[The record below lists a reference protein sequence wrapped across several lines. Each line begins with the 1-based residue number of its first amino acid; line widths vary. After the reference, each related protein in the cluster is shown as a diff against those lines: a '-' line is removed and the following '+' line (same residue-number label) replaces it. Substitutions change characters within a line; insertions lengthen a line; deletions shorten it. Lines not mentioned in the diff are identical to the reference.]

1 MKRDLSFQQVSNS
14 GKLSSLSVIIVMIII
29 IIIIIIIMMM
39 MMMMI
44 IVITMFFYVR
54 ISSLKA
60 LTPTTSIFNS
70 K

>member
-1 MKRDLSFQQVSNS
+1 MKRDLSFQQVSNP
-14 GKLSSLSVIIVMIII
+14 GKLLSLSVIIVMIII
-29 IIIIIIIMMM
+29 III

-54 ISSLKA
+54 ISSLNA

>member
-1 MKRDLSFQQVSNS
+1 MKRDLSFQQVSNP
-14 GKLSSLSVIIVMIII
+14 GKLLSLSVIIVMIII
-29 IIIIIIIMMM
+29 IIIMMM
-39 MMMMI
+39 MM

-54 ISSLKA
+54 ISSLNA

>member
-1 MKRDLSFQQVSNS
+1 MKRDLSFQQVSNP

-29 IIIIIIIMMM
+29 IIII

-44 IVITMFFYVR
+44 IVIMFFCVR
-54 ISSLKA
+54 ISSLNA
-60 LTPTTSIFNS
+60 LTPKTLIFNS

>member
-1 MKRDLSFQQVSNS
+1 MKRDLSFQQVSNP
-14 GKLSSLSVIIVMIII
+14 GKLLSLSVIIVMIII
-29 IIIIIIIMMM
+29 IIIMMM
-39 MMMMI
+39 MM

-54 ISSLKA
+54 LSSLNA

>member
-1 MKRDLSFQQVSNS
+1 MKRDLSFQQVSNP
-14 GKLSSLSVIIVMIII
+14 GKLLSLSVIIVMIII
-29 IIIIIIIMMM
+29 IIMMM
-39 MMMMI
+39 MMM

-54 ISSLKA
+54 ISSLNA

>member
-1 MKRDLSFQQVSNS
+1 M
-14 GKLSSLSVIIVMIII
+14 IIKIII
-29 IIIIIIIMMM
+29 III

-54 ISSLKA
+54 ISSLNA

>member
-1 MKRDLSFQQVSNS
+1 MKRDLSFQQVSNP
-14 GKLSSLSVIIVMIII
+14 GKLLSLSVIIVMIII
-29 IIIIIIIMMM
+29 IIIM

-44 IVITMFFYVR
+44 VITTFFYVR
-54 ISSLKA
+54 ISSLNA

>member
-1 MKRDLSFQQVSNS
+1 MKRDLSFQQVSNP
-14 GKLSSLSVIIVMIII
+14 GKLLSLSVIIVMIII
-29 IIIIIIIMMM
+29 IIM

-54 ISSLKA
+54 ISSLNA

>member
-1 MKRDLSFQQVSNS
+1 MKRDLSFQQVSNP

-39 MMMMI
+39 MM
-44 IVITMFFYVR
+44 IVITMFFCVR
-54 ISSLKA
+54 ISSLNA

>member
-1 MKRDLSFQQVSNS
+1 MKRDLSFKQVSNP
-14 GKLSSLSVIIVMIII
+14 GKLLSLSVIIVMIII
-29 IIIIIIIMMM
+29 ITI

-54 ISSLKA
+54 ISSLNA
-60 LTPTTSIFNS
+60 LTLTTSIFNS

>member
-1 MKRDLSFQQVSNS
+1 MKRDLSFQQVSNL
-14 GKLSSLSVIIVMIII
+14 GKLLSLSVIIVMIII
-29 IIIIIIIMMM
+29 IIIMMM
-39 MMMMI
+39 MM

-54 ISSLKA
+54 ISSLNA

>member
-1 MKRDLSFQQVSNS
+1 MKRDLSFQQVSNP
-14 GKLSSLSVIIVMIII
+14 GKLLSLSVIIVMIII
-29 IIIIIIIMMM
+29 IIMMM
-39 MMMMI
+39 M

-54 ISSLKA
+54 ISSLNA